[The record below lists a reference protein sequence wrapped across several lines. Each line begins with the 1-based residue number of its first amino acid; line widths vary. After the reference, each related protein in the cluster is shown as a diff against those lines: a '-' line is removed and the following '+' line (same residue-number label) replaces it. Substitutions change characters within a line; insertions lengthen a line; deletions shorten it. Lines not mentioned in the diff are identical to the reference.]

1 MEGERAARA
10 PAWTQAIS
18 RSLLAQLVGEGGA
31 DLACDS
37 KMRLPA
43 RGKRGGH
50 LNVGSPTRVGLE
62 FKISFLSCRITF
74 EMIFGN
80 SVVPVEQQA
89 DKIQDL
95 QQCKD
100 IWYGRNH

>member
-1 MEGERAARA
+1 MYVDVRYY
-10 PAWTQAIS
+10 
-18 RSLLAQLVGEGGA
+18 LHHLVGG
-31 DLACDS
+31 
-37 KMRLPA
+37 
-43 RGKRGGH
+43 
-50 LNVGSPTRVGLE
+50 
-62 FKISFLSCRITF
+62 FKISFLSGRESL

-80 SVVPVEQQA
+80 SVVAVEQQA